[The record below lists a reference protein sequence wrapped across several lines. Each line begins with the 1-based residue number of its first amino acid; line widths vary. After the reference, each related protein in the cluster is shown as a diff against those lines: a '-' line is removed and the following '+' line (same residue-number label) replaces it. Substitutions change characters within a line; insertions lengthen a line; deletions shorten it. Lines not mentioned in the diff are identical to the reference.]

1 MNSRGLRVTSLAW
14 DLIKGLI
21 KPGDLVID
29 ATAGNGKD
37 SLKLAGAV
45 GETGRVLAFDI
56 QKEAI
61 EATRHL
67 LVDHGLENRVQL
79 INDDH
84 GHFGDYLEEKKEMKA
99 MMVNLG
105 YLPGGR
111 HELVTQAA
119 NTIKLLSTGLEKLTS
134 GGMITVCLYP
144 GHEEGAR
151 ETKAILNWSK
161 GLQKPFLAHH
171 FKSLNRQDPPS
182 LLILQKHGS
191 R

>member
-1 MNSRGLRVTSLAW
+1 MKSKHLRVTSLAW
-14 DLIKGLI
+14 DFIKGLI
-21 KPGDLVID
+21 EPGDLVID

-37 SLKLAGAV
+37 TLKLAGAV
-45 GETGRVLAFDI
+45 GETGKVLAFDI
-56 QKEAI
+56 QEEAI
-61 EATRHL
+61 DVTRRL
-67 LVDHGLENRVQL
+67 LISHGLEKRAQL
-79 INDDH
+79 VNDDH
-84 GHFGDYLEEKKEMKA
+84 GHFRDYLEEKEEIKA

-111 HELVTQAA
+111 SDLVTQAE
-119 NTIKLLSTGLEKLTS
+119 NTIKLLSGGLEKLTRA
-134 GGMITVCLYP
+134 GMITVCLYP

-151 ETKAILNWSK
+151 ETKAILKWSK

-182 LLILQKHGS
+182 LLILQKYGS